1 MYSRYA
7 AFKILTLNPFTP
19 LGLLINCSWGLCSMS
34 RLIYVVFVADLV
46 ACRLKFFH
54 ECFVCRPESNSEAK

>member
-1 MYSRYA
+1 
-7 AFKILTLNPFTP
+7 
-19 LGLLINCSWGLCSMS
+19 MS